1 MARKRYKKRISQK
14 DKQFLQSLE
23 ENAKKLEEKNK
34 VLKCDRDPT
43 DNDKDYLNKLNL
55 HQEYLTVLH
64 GRKSEDKGVMTVH
77 RQAKARKN
85 KRAHEKVLDRKKKIK
100 LLQEERHFEKHMW
113 EDKVEFDEVVL
124 RPPTRFKAPRK
135 AVSKKVE
142 YGKLNFM
149 KQFTS
154 VGNQFTSSKS

>member
-23 ENAKKLEEKNK
+23 EKAIKLEERGQIIN
-34 VLKCDRDPT
+34 CERDPNE
-43 DNDKDYLNKLNL
+43 NDKEYLKKLDL
-55 HQEYLTVLH
+55 HQNYLSVLH
-64 GRKSEDKGVMTVH
+64 GRKSEDRNVLTNH

-85 KRAHEKVLDRKKKIK
+85 KRTHEKEQERKKRLKELK
-100 LLQEERHFEKHMW
+100 DEKYFEKHMW
-113 EDKVEFDEVVL
+113 EDKVEFGEIVL
-124 RPPTRFKAPRK
+124 RPPTHFKAPRK

-149 KQFTS
+149 KQFS
-154 VGNQFTSSKS
+154 SNGNQFAPTS